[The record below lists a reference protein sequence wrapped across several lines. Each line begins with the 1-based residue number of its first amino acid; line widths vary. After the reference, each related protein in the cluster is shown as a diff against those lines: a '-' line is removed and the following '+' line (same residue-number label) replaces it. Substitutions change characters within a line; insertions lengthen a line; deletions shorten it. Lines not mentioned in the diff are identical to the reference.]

1 MAVLKNRYNSLD
13 RYKENLMNENQ
24 ELLKN
29 R

>member
-1 MAVLKNRYNSLD
+1 MAVLENRYNSLD

-24 ELLKN
+24 ELLKS

>member
-24 ELLKN
+24 ELLKS